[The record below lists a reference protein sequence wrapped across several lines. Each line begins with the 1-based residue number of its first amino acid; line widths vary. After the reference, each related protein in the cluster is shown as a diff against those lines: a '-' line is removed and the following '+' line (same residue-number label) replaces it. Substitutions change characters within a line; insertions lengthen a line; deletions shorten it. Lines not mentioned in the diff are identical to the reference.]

1 MNDFKRRGGS
11 GDRGMRKP
19 RFGNNNF
26 GKKPWENREQEV
38 FDATCANCNKDCQVP
53 FRPTS
58 GKPVFC
64 KECFNQKEGSDF
76 SKGPARRNFERQDR
90 GRNNFRERQSE
101 RRPFEFNNRGGDSQ
115 NNNDL
120 KKQVEMLTLKIDRLI
135 QSIENLNRTK
145 PMPAKEEVAK
155 DTKKKSIGEALQG
168 DTLIKATLKKTK
180 KKGPSKR

>member
-1 MNDFKRRGGS
+1 
-11 GDRGMRKP
+11 
-19 RFGNNNF
+19 
-26 GKKPWENREQEV
+26 
-38 FDATCANCNKDCQVP
+38 
-53 FRPTS
+53 
-58 GKPVFC
+58 
-64 KECFNQKEGSDF
+64 
-76 SKGPARRNFERQDR
+76 
-90 GRNNFRERQSE
+90 
-101 RRPFEFNNRGGDSQ
+101 
-115 NNNDL
+115 DL